1 MEGSLK
7 RLSSAIVMFNDGVEY
22 LEKYVGR
29 GRVKFIHY
37 GVDTEF
43 FIPFYAMRSA
53 LCPMRLLFT
62 GHNGRN
68 FAMFAKVAKILN
80 ERYKDLQFDIL
91 VPDWARKMHLY
102 ALEGIK
108 NIRWHERLQ
117 EAELLKLYQESRLL
131 LMPMEDSGVNTA
143 VVEALACG
151 LPIVTTDVGGIR
163 DYGGGSVYPVVANND
178 DDAMI
183 ALVEEYLNNEN
194 RRNEVGEKCRAFAE
208 QSLSWLLVAQKHIE
222 AYKELSV

>member
-1 MEGSLK
+1 
-7 RLSSAIVMFNDGVEY
+7 
-22 LEKYVGR
+22 
-29 GRVKFIHY
+29 
-37 GVDTEF
+37 
-43 FIPFYAMRSA
+43 
-53 LCPMRLLFT
+53 
-62 GHNGRN
+62 
-68 FAMFAKVAKILN
+68 
-80 ERYKDLQFDIL
+80 
-91 VPDWARKMHLY
+91 
-102 ALEGIK
+102 
-108 NIRWHERLQ
+108 
-117 EAELLKLYQESRLL
+117 
-131 LMPMEDSGVNTA
+131 MPMEDSGVNTA